1 MSRLLD
7 GPLSILKF
15 RTNAFLLS
23 VAAAFLLPAVLPWM
37 SLDYPYFFIMVI
49 VLMAWFIIK
58 WESYRTI
65 DLKSRSPEVILGV
78 SIIAADYAENVIL
91 GSAVGLID
99 LTLIF
104 SALVITFFGLRAF
117 KFFWVP
123 VIYGV
128 VLLLGYQIENSIPNY
143 VVLQDWM
150 AGVMASSMNF
160 LGVSASVSGHVVAL
174 NSGTNTLFL
183 SIEGDCT
190 GVQGILAFGML
201 STMALLDMKPK
212 ILRLIPLFVIGFA
225 GAFLINI
232 LRLIVV
238 FLTFEF
244 FGVDAGSNMHVYF
257 GYLIFIAWVMVFWTL
272 AFRYLAPRPAASPS
286 PAPISL
292 RTQASKQRPTVLTG
306 LLSGVPRIAAR

>member
-1 MSRLLD
+1 M
-7 GPLSILKF
+7 
-15 RTNAFLLS
+15 
-23 VAAAFLLPAVLPWM
+23 AAAFLLPAILPRM

-49 VLMAWFIIK
+49 VLMAWFIMK
-58 WESYRTI
+58 WETYRAI
-65 DLKSRSPEVILGV
+65 DLKSRRIEVILGV
-78 SIIAADYAENVIL
+78 GIIAADYAENAIS
-91 GSAVGLID
+91 GSSIGLID

-104 SALVITFFGLRAF
+104 SALIITFFGLRAF
-117 KFFWVP
+117 RFFWVP
-123 VIYGV
+123 VAYGL

-143 VVLQDWM
+143 AALQDWM

-174 NSGTNTLFL
+174 NTGTSTLLL

-190 GVQGILAFGML
+190 GIQGILAFGML

-212 ILRLIPLFVIGFA
+212 VSRLIPLFVVGFA

-244 FGVDAGSNMHVYF
+244 LGVDAGTTMHVYF
-257 GYLIFIAWVMVFWTL
+257 GYIIFVAWVMVFWAL
-272 AFRYLAPRPAASPS
+272 AFRYLAPHPAAGLSPT
-286 PAPISL
+286 PISL
-292 RTQASKQRPTVLTG
+292 RP
-306 LLSGVPRIAAR
+306 